1 MDLSRLIQM
10 ILRRFLMR
18 FVSRGI
24 AASFDKFAPP
34 PTKTGPT
41 KLAQKDMTPAEREQA
56 KAAREQAKA
65 AREVQRRA
73 RQATKLTRRF

>member
-41 KLAQKDMTPAEREQA
+41 KLAQKAMTPAE
-56 KAAREQAKA
+56 REQAKA

>member
-56 KAAREQAKA
+56 KAAREL
-65 AREVQRRA
+65 QRRA